1 MSFLHSILD
10 LPATYWHIFMVYY
23 RAHQLLIDLS
33 IMPFMYGFIG
43 WLTNWQAVKMIFW
56 PMKFWGIPPYLG
68 WQGIVPRKAATFA
81 LRTADYLE
89 DKLVHLPEVFARLD
103 PRIIAK
109 KLEPVIDELVD
120 DVVNEVFNRSNPLV
134 WRMVPNVVRREIV
147 NASRMQAPRAVRL
160 VIKDI
165 QQNINEIFNVRELS
179 VESMSG
185 ENIPRLVELVK
196 TVGKKEFNFIEVSGF
211 YFGFALG
218 LVQVLIW
225 MIYPA
230 LWTLPIQGVIVGYI
244 TNWLAVNMIFRP
256 LEPKRYFFFFKWQG
270 MFIKRKKEVAA
281 EFSKLVAKDVL
292 TSKNIIR
299 KILTGSARDRI
310 HLIIRMAVSQAIDRM
325 AAVVKPIIMSAM
337 DSNTLD
343 VIKHEITMELTS
355 PESMVY
361 IEDYVRDA
369 LNVEQIMVDR
379 FNQLSGPEFE
389 ELLRPIFHEDEWIL
403 IMVGAVLGGAVGFVQ
418 LLLMIF

>member
-1 MSFLHSILD
+1 
-10 LPATYWHIFMVYY
+10 
-23 RAHQLLIDLS
+23 
-33 IMPFMYGFIG
+33 
-43 WLTNWQAVKMIFW
+43 
-56 PMKFWGIPPYLG
+56 
-68 WQGIVPRKAATFA
+68 
-81 LRTADYLE
+81 
-89 DKLVHLPEVFARLD
+89 
-103 PRIIAK
+103 
-109 KLEPVIDELVD
+109 
-120 DVVNEVFNRSNPLV
+120 
-134 WRMVPNVVRREIV
+134 
-147 NASRMQAPRAVRL
+147 
-160 VIKDI
+160 
-165 QQNINEIFNVRELS
+165 
-179 VESMSG
+179 
-185 ENIPRLVELVK
+185 
-196 TVGKKEFNFIEVSGF
+196 
-211 YFGFALG
+211 
-218 LVQVLIW
+218 
-225 MIYPA
+225 
-230 LWTLPIQGVIVGYI
+230 
-244 TNWLAVNMIFRP
+244 
-256 LEPKRYFFFFKWQG
+256 